1 MTMLKCK
8 RALLGSARSNWFWVC
23 AMATCAIL
31 LATVSAHGQAL
42 TSPWVELGEDGKAVA
57 RIVVNNPQDCP
68 AIQVD
73 GASRPMS
80 LRQPMPAGL
89 RPVCEFTIPSG
100 TKSAFVN
107 ARPLVLP
114 KSDPARVI
122 AIGDTG
128 CRIKGAR
135 IQACNDPALWPF
147 RQVAAGAAREK
158 PDLVVHVG
166 DYLYRENPCPEASQ
180 AICGGSPA
188 GDNWEAWNAD
198 FFAPAAEL
206 LGASPW
212 VFSRGNHE
220 DCNRSWRGWFYYLD
234 PRPWDGTCEEY
245 SAPYLVQLGKFQV
258 AMLDSSATKEHDLDE
273 AQVAVFAAQLASLHP
288 ENAWLAT
295 HFPFWGFSTEGA
307 GGLPK
312 PLAAV
317 LEAAWEKAEP
327 AGFTLI
333 LSGHVH
339 LFEYVSVNHGRPP
352 QVVAGDGGTRMSVPI
367 QISMKGTQ
375 IRGASVMGSRSRRQ
389 FGYTM
394 LSREGNVWNLELKD
408 QRQSVLVG
416 CTLPGSSESCQ
427 SEGTD

>member
-1 MTMLKCK
+1 
-8 RALLGSARSNWFWVC
+8 
-23 AMATCAIL
+23 MATCAVL
-31 LATVSAHGQAL
+31 FAGTTAHAQAL
-42 TSPWVELGEDGKAVA
+42 TPAWVELGEDGRAVA

-73 GASRPMS
+73 GASRPMP
-80 LRQPMPAGL
+80 LRHPMPAGL
-89 RPVCEFTIPSG
+89 RPVCEFAIPSG

-107 ARPLVLP
+107 ARSLVLP

-128 CRIKGAR
+128 CRIKGKQ

-147 RQVAAGAAREK
+147 RQVAAGAASEK
-158 PDLVVHVG
+158 PDLIVHVG

-234 PRPWDGTCEEY
+234 PRPWDGKCEEY
-245 SAPYLVQLGKFQV
+245 SAPYLVKLGKFQV
-258 AMLDSSATKEHDLDE
+258 AMLDSSATKEHDVNE

-295 HFPFWGFSTEGA
+295 HFPFWGFSTVGA

-312 PLAAV
+312 PLVAA
-317 LEAAWEKAEP
+317 LEAAWEKAPP

-339 LFEYVSVNHGRPP
+339 LFEYVSVDHGRPP
-352 QVVAGDGGTRMSVPI
+352 QVVAGDGGTQMSVPI
-367 QISMKGTQ
+367 QISLKGTQ
-375 IRGASVMGSRSRRQ
+375 IRGASVVGSRARRQ

-394 LSREGNVWNLELKD
+394 LSREGNVWHLELKD
-408 QRQSVLVG
+408 QRQSVLVS
-416 CTLPGSSESCQ
+416 CSVPGSSESCQ
-427 SEGTD
+427 SAGTD